1 MAISGKYSV
10 LFTSHTNPILSGVA
24 KFNQILSDHL
34 DVPVF
39 GFDGPTD
46 RPAGP
51 ALLSLKLNDLLPG
64 QEIHLAELHLSL
76 EQSRTPYDLFFHTF
90 DFLPLEQ
97 KLVAGARAVYCGN
110 QELVQKISPLHSR
123 VVLAWAPALM
133 DRSKAS
139 LSAVHNFFCFG
150 MAHKIQPWMHQN
162 LRNVLDNL
170 GADYTIW
177 LSTAFHEKAKFGD
190 FDHLSQTLLEI
201 YGDRIRFL
209 GFLSDDSVNYFLS
222 KSTAMVAFFEK
233 GLRANNT
240 TVYAAME
247 RSCPVITNLDSHS
260 PTWVG
265 HGKNILDVAQLKIED
280 LQAERLFQLGRTA
293 EADVRAQASWSG
305 LVSLLH
311 KNTDDKIT
319 LDRTQTAHFESTL
332 R

>member
-1 MAISGKYSV
+1 MATSGKYSV

-24 KFNQILSDHL
+24 KFNQILSAHL
-34 DVPVF
+34 DVPVL
-39 GFDGPTD
+39 GLDGPVD
-46 RPAGP
+46 RPAGS

-64 QEIHLAELHLSL
+64 QETHLKALLSSL
-76 EQSRTPYDLFFHTF
+76 VQSSTPFDLFFHTF

-97 KLVAGARAVYCGN
+97 KLVASARAIYCGN
-110 QELVQKISPLHSR
+110 RELVQKISPLHNR

-139 LSAVHNFFCFG
+139 LSAAHNFFCFG

-190 FDHLSQTLLEI
+190 FDQLSQTLLEI

-247 RSCPVITNLDSHS
+247 RSCPVITNLDGHS
-260 PTWVG
+260 PSWVT
-265 HGKNILDVAQLKIED
+265 HGKNILDVSHLKIED
-280 LQAERLFQLGRTA
+280 LEAERLFQLGRTA
-293 EADVRAQASWSG
+293 EADVRAQASWPG
-305 LVSLLH
+305 LVSLLQ
-311 KNTDDKIT
+311 KKIDDRIT
-319 LDRTQTAHFESTL
+319 ADRAQPAHFESTL